1 MTSTVTATVPPDQ
14 GDLVLDTLLTLY
26 QAHAEALNVATLV
39 YLDDRVSLA
48 PVVEHRDDLT
58 AVEALI
64 DLVGWHFGARTT
76 AVELVGDPGLV
87 REVVFASLVDAAH
100 TLSQEMARYEE
111 GRCELPAL
119 NAAARSVSALFRVF
133 SRLENTSS

>member
-26 QAHAEALNVATLV
+26 QAHAEALHAATLV
-39 YLDDRVSLA
+39 YLDDRASLA

-64 DLVGWHFGARTT
+64 DLVGWHFGART
-76 AVELVGDPGLV
+76 APVELVGDPGLV
-87 REVVFASLVDAAH
+87 REVVFASLLDSAH
-100 TLSQEMARYEE
+100 TLSQAMARYEE
-111 GRCELPAL
+111 GRCELGAL

-133 SRLENTSS
+133 SRLEATAP